1 MGGLNEGCISNNG
14 HVIGVI
20 HRRFKVDHL
29 EDERIQ
35 QMIVTDGDD
44 LTDRKEKI
52 FSHSD
57 CFIVLPGGVGTFE
70 EFWYGISCKGLSM
83 KDMAIKPIVIVNID
97 GFYNGFLEQ
106 MKRAKMEGILYH
118 ELDYYFH
125 VVETVDDALEYCI
138 SEVFRME
145 NLSSDDRM
153 KLFSNERIENREVFQ
168 GQFQSIES
176 NRNEF
181 FLSLP
186 SNLVGALFI
195 FGMGVYLGTRIAGRY
210 SR

>member
-52 FSHSD
+52 FSHSH

-83 KDMAIKPIVIVNID
+83 KDMTTKPNVIVNID

-106 MKRAKMEGILYH
+106 MQRAKMEGILYH